1 MNINAARSDDIK
13 ARMTCIGQKSP
24 AILSA
29 HIHLWYMCQSA
40 LQNFSVRS
48 KSHSAVYCH
57 RSGLLLFMR
66 AFMLL
71 PRAVFDLC
79 ELLYHRFGLFL
90 VIILL

>member
-1 MNINAARSDDIK
+1 MARNDDIK
-13 ARMTCIGQKSP
+13 ARMMCIGQKSP

-29 HIHLWYMCQSA
+29 HIHLWCMCQPVQ
-40 LQNFSVRS
+40 QNSFVRS

-71 PRAVFDLC
+71 PRAVLELC
-79 ELLYHRFGLFL
+79 ELLYHRSGLFW